1 MGFEANRLVSDEKE
15 IKEHLRGG
23 KRAAVEPLSVIVA
36 VLYRRHAERERCR
49 RCRTP
54 LLTPNTQPRRPTPS
68 PCTMPMPMPMP
79 MPPIPSA
86 VTQAVEMLQFNVLQG
101 KLNDRGNYSVDI
113 RPEQADFHGGEEK
126 IEISHMDEE
135 NTPLEPP
142 PLVTSTSGCK
152 SKAT

>member
-1 MGFEANRLVSDEKE
+1 ML
-15 IKEHLRGG
+15 I
-23 KRAAVEPLSVIVA
+23 P
-36 VLYRRHAERERCR
+36 
-49 RCRTP
+49 
-54 LLTPNTQPRRPTPS
+54 PTPA
-68 PCTMPMPMPMP
+68 
-79 MPPIPSA
+79 PPA
-86 VTQAVEMLQFNVLQG
+86 VAQAVEMLQFNVVQG

-113 RPEQADFHGGEEK
+113 RAEQAEFHGGEEK

>member
-1 MGFEANRLVSDEKE
+1 MAAMRSQVLAGYRQLLRVRNVAFQGDALALEKSQEAIRMGFEANRLVSDEKE
-15 IKEHLRGG
+15 IKEHLRG
-23 KRAAVEPLSVIVA
+23 
-36 VLYRRHAERERCR
+36 
-49 RCRTP
+49 
-54 LLTPNTQPRRPTPS
+54 
-68 PCTMPMPMPMP
+68 
-79 MPPIPSA
+79 